1 MTTNVS
7 STTSEYSGS
16 DCDLNVPSELTPADP
31 LESTLDLNEELDQA
45 RRILIVDDKI
55 ENLNLLSQMLE
66 INKYE
71 VRRAIN
77 GAIAIK
83 AAQNWHPELI
93 LLDITMPDMS
103 GYEVCESLKADAN
116 TADIPIIFI
125 SALNDSLDKVKA
137 FSVGGLD
144 YITKPFEISEVLAR
158 VKNQLSLR
166 AAKAQVIRFNEA
178 LEQRVSERT
187 AQLIAVNRTLEAE
200 IVKRKAAQ
208 QQLTHL
214 AFHDALTNL
223 PNRAQLLTEIQ
234 AALRHRQQTTVSDV
248 THADRSL
255 SQLDRDT
262 SAPEMHSS
270 FALLLL
276 DCDRFKLVNDSLGHV
291 MGDQLIIAI
300 AQRLQ
305 AHLPPNSTLAR
316 LGGDEFA
323 ILLRHLPIEDAE
335 SDAESLAQHLQVEL
349 SQPFCVMDHEL
360 FMTASIGIVVGNTR
374 YEQAEDMLRDS
385 DTAMYYA
392 KDAGKAQYRCFNP
405 CMYEQV
411 LARLTLDGQM
421 RRALDQEEFTLAYQ
435 PIMSVKTGQVQG
447 FEALIRWHH
456 PEVGFISPADFIPIA
471 EETGIIIPLG
481 LWVLR
486 EACRQMKTWQKLY
499 IQQQLASK
507 AEGLEQTD
515 ITQDVPWKMSVN
527 LSVQQFS
534 QPDLIEQI
542 DQILAETGMDGRL
555 LKLEITETAL
565 MENADSATAL
575 LQALKKRQIQL
586 AIDDFGTGYS
596 SLSYLHRFPVD
607 TLKIDQSF
615 VKDLVIAGQAL
626 EECESFKPS
635 SPTSLTVSPNEL
647 AQGQGQGQSEN
658 AHDLRIVKAA
668 IYLAHDLGMDV
679 VAEGIETDIV
689 LQQLKAMGCNLG
701 QGYFFSKPLPSESM
715 TEWLGL

>member
-1 MTTNVS
+1 MTTPFSHPASESDLPRLSDDSVLT
-7 STTSEYSGS
+7 STSNTSYEVESNLGMDG
-16 DCDLNVPSELTPADP
+16 DCEQL
-31 LESTLDLNEELDQA
+31 

-66 INKYE
+66 MHEYE

-83 AAQNWHPELI
+83 AAQNWYPELI

-103 GYEVCESLKADAN
+103 GYDVCKQLKADAK
-116 TADIPIIFI
+116 TADIPIVFI
-125 SALNDSLDKVKA
+125 SALNDTLDKVEA
-137 FSVGGLD
+137 FSVGGVD
-144 YITKPFEISEVLAR
+144 YITKPFEMSEVLAR

-166 AAKAQVIRFNEA
+166 AAKAQVMRFNEA

-187 AQLIAVNRTLEAE
+187 AQLIAVNRTLKAE
-200 IVKRKAAQ
+200 IVKRQAAQ

-223 PNRAQLLTEIQ
+223 PNRAQLLAEIEE
-234 AALRHRQQTTVSDV
+234 ALRHQKGSSDDDGLAA
-248 THADRSL
+248 HG
-255 SQLDRDT
+255 
-262 SAPEMHSS
+262 SA
-270 FALLLL
+270 FAMLLL

-300 AQRLQ
+300 AQRLKEN
-305 AHLPPNSTLAR
+305 LPPNSILAR

-323 ILLRHLPIEDAE
+323 ILLKKLPTEAAE
-335 SDAESLAQHLQVEL
+335 STAERVAQSLQSEL
-349 SQPFCVMDHEL
+349 THPFCIRDHEL
-360 FMTASIGIVVGNTR
+360 FMTASIGIVVGNSNYR
-374 YEQAEDMLRDS
+374 QPEDILRDS

-392 KDAGKAQYRCFNP
+392 KDSGKAQYRCFNQ
-405 CMYEQV
+405 CMYEQA
-411 LARLTLDGQM
+411 LSRLTLDGQM
-421 RRALDQEEFTLAYQ
+421 RRALEKEEFTLAYQ

-456 PEVGFISPADFIPIA
+456 PEIGFISPADFIPVA
-471 EETGIIIPLG
+471 EETGIIVPLG

-486 EACRQMKTWQKLY
+486 EACRQMTVWQQMY
-499 IQQQLASK
+499 QHQLSRLEPSEQPR
-507 AEGLEQTD
+507 EGRSQGL
-515 ITQDVPWKMSVN
+515 PWKMSVN

-575 LQALKKRQIQL
+575 LQALKQREIQL

-615 VKDLVIAGQAL
+615 VKDLVVA
-626 EECESFKPS
+626 S
-635 SPTSLTVSPNEL
+635 SPMEVSESRQVSAAESVVLPAAE
-647 AQGQGQGQSEN
+647 AKGEPSEN

-679 VAEGIETDIV
+679 VAEGIETDVV

-701 QGYFFSKPLPSESM
+701 QGYFFSKPLPASSM
-715 TEWLGL
+715 TEWLGLKAL